1 MKIAVAFLLV
11 ALSSCFDSSTATLD
25 PELAKCLNAL
35 VQKDLP
41 GTVDK
46 LIDILCLYQQGKDEN
61 NSELFRQFLTQLDT
75 LLATGGCSLDK
86 ILGTQDVL
94 QTSADKIGDV
104 ARSVGQKLLD
114 TLATIPVLGTVFN
127 GICPTGKSL
136 QGLLGDVTKVIGG
149 LGFKR

>member
-25 PELAKCLNAL
+25 PELAKCLNTL

-94 QTSADKIGDV
+94 
-104 ARSVGQKLLD
+104 
-114 TLATIPVLGTVFN
+114 ATIPVLGTVFN